1 MEQKITIFAAFAAVA
16 GLAVGLPSDPA
27 AEIRSTRSS
36 RVRGVRDNNDAD
48 IVLGGLFPIRSVKSG
63 TIQCGEIRAERS
75 VERMEAMLY
84 ALDAINNSTEL
95 LPGLKVG
102 FDLRDTCSSETVGT
116 EEALDIIMSGDVLK
130 SVSVESDCPSSLITS
145 NSTRNTPPSG
155 VVGAASSGVSRSV
168 ASLLRLFSIPQI
180 SYSSTSTDL
189 SDAERYDY
197 FHRTISPD
205 NLQTTAMV
213 DFLLR
218 MNWTYVITVHSDNTY
233 GSSGINTFTVSAQ
246 KKQICI
252 ENSLVFSP
260 TSPNDTYTRIARTLV
275 YNATSNVIVLFT
287 LDFFAQRLIEQVHT
301 VLSRSDVRHKR
312 RLIWIASDAWA
323 ESSVIQEKYS
333 STVAGYIGFL
343 PFTKKDVGFR
353 DYYSTLTPATNVR
366 NRAIFTEY
374 YNSVCSSCN
383 GGPITSLPG
392 YTQGTFIPLVIDAV
406 YAFAYAVQL
415 YLDIHCPS
423 GNYSWDRLEQKCSG
437 SNVSLST
444 TLLRDL
450 LLHNVSFNSSTGF
463 PVEFDQ
469 AGNVEIPCRLI
480 NFQARQNSEGGISYN
495 QTNIGV
501 WYPRRSGSSSL
512 QVDFGKIQFGL
523 QPGPDNVPQNEPV
536 KSTCGEQCEEGQI
549 RQYQSDGCCWI
560 CTACTGHNYS
570 SSPNA
575 SQCSE
580 CPEGMWGNSPFEGSS
595 SCAPIPERQ
604 LKPSDSIA
612 IVAMVLSGLALIVV
626 GVVVL
631 IFVINYKHTV
641 VKSSGREQV
650 ALLLIGITLSFCL
663 SFIIVPP
670 PSIPV
675 CLFQRVLI
683 WTSFSLIYGA
693 LLVKIIR
700 VYRIFSHNLTSRP
713 HFTKPYHQIL
723 FTLLIVLV
731 QLIITLASLIS
742 APPRRRQMLSKI
754 NAASL
759 STPTLVIACQEV
771 NTVFFVAQ
779 LLYDALLILLCTFF
793 GWKTRNFPESFNEAK
808 YILFTSLALILIWLG
823 FIPTYIVSP
832 VEYRYIALNFPII
845 LSSTAV
851 LVIFFIPKIYFIYAK
866 SGASKGTE
874 GENNGSDFLTK
885 HIDLTK
891 FSGARTPEERSISA
905 LDSTDY
911 SLSNY
916 GVIQDHSPNNGVIQD
931 HSHNNGVI
939 QDHSHNNGVI
949 QDHSVNNRVSQDHSP
964 NNRVSQ
970 DHSPNN
976 GVSQDRSPNNG
987 VSQDQSVNNRVSQD
1001 HSPNN
1006 RVSQDHSPNNG
1017 VSQDRSPNN
1026 GVSQDQSVNNI
1037 LIQDRS
1043 VNNGVSQDHSVNNR
1057 VSQDHSVNNRVIQ
1070 DHSPNNT
1077 GSGDHSPN
1085 ISRTAYNST
1094 STTAC
1099 GHTCKRA
1106 QQN

>member
-1 MEQKITIFAAFAAVA
+1 MIVCTMYRIATFCFALVTVG
-16 GLAVGLPSDPA
+16 GLVLGLHSDQA
-27 AEIRSTRSS
+27 EEIRTSDGSS
-36 RVRGVRDNNDAD
+36 RVRGIRDNSDAD

-63 TIQCGEIRAERS
+63 TIQCGEMRAERS

-95 LPGLKVG
+95 LPELKVG

-116 EEALDIIMSGDVLK
+116 EEALDIILSGGVLR
-130 SVSVESDCPSSLITS
+130 SVGIESDCPSSLITS

-218 MNWTYVITVHSDNTY
+218 MNWTYVTTIHSDDTY
-233 GSSGINTFTVSAQ
+233 GSTGIESFNNYATQRS
-246 KKQICI
+246 ICI
-252 ENSLVFSP
+252 EKSFMFSDNSPSQRYAEIA
-260 TSPNDTYTRIARTLV
+260 TSLTNNTS
-275 YNATSNVIVLFT
+275 SNVIVLFT
-287 LDFFAQRLIEQVHT
+287 LDIFARQVIEQVHRI
-301 VLSRSDVRHKR
+301 LSSPGGNFQR
-312 RLIWIASDAWA
+312 RFMWIASDAWA
-323 ESSVIQEKYS
+323 RSSVIQEQYS

-343 PFTKKDVGFR
+343 PFTEEDLGFR

-383 GGPITSLPG
+383 DGPITSLPG

-423 GNYSWDRLEQKCSG
+423 GNYLWDRLEQKCSG

-463 PVEFDQ
+463 LVEFDQ
-469 AGNVEIPCRLI
+469 AGNVEIPYRLI
-480 NFQARQNSEGGISYN
+480 NFQVRQNSEGGISYN

-512 QVDFGKIQFGL
+512 QVDFNKIQFGL
-523 QPGPDNVPQNEPV
+523 KPGPDNIPRNEPV
-536 KSTCGEQCEEGQI
+536 KSTCGEQCEDGQI

-575 SQCSE
+575 PQCSE
-580 CPEGMWGNSPFEGSS
+580 CPEGMWGNSPFVGSS
-595 SCAPIPERQ
+595 SCVPIPERQ
-604 LKPSDSIA
+604 LKPSDAIA

-700 VYRIFSHNLTSRP
+700 VYRIFNRGPAAARP
-713 HFTKPYHQIL
+713 RFTKPHHQIV
-723 FTLLIVLV
+723 FTLLIVAV
-731 QLIITLASLIS
+731 QLVITLASLIT
-742 APPRRRQMLSKI
+742 AHPTRQESLERI

-759 STPTLVIACQEV
+759 STPTLVIACMQV

-793 GWKTRNFPESFNEAK
+793 GWKTRNFPDNFNEAK

-891 FSGARTPEERSISA
+891 YTGTYKRENTNTSAPADSMDQTMTISM
-905 LDSTDY
+905 DETMRDKK
-911 SLSNY
+911 
-916 GVIQDHSPNNGVIQD
+916 GPD
-931 HSHNNGVI
+931 SHNGAGTLT
-939 QDHSHNNGVI
+939 D
-949 QDHSVNNRVSQDHSP
+949 
-964 NNRVSQ
+964 
-970 DHSPNN
+970 
-976 GVSQDRSPNNG
+976 
-987 VSQDQSVNNRVSQD
+987 
-1001 HSPNN
+1001 
-1006 RVSQDHSPNNG
+1006 
-1017 VSQDRSPNN
+1017 
-1026 GVSQDQSVNNI
+1026 
-1037 LIQDRS
+1037 
-1043 VNNGVSQDHSVNNR
+1043 
-1057 VSQDHSVNNRVIQ
+1057 
-1070 DHSPNNT
+1070 
-1077 GSGDHSPN
+1077 
-1085 ISRTAYNST
+1085 
-1094 STTAC
+1094 TTAM
-1099 GHTCKRA
+1099 
-1106 QQN
+1106 